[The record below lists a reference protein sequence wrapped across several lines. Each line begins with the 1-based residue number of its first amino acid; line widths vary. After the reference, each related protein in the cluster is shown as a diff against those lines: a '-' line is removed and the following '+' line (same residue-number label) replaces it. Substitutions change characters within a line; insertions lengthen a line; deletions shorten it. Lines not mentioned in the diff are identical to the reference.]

1 MSLMRPEYARR
12 YRSFPLR
19 RDGSFLIVA
28 MSNPSD
34 LVAIDEMEFL
44 TGLRIR
50 AVSSS
55 AEAID
60 RAIERHYR
68 DRQLPARAPSASAE
82 SGAVPPVVR
91 IQKLLFAEALRLG
104 ASDIHI
110 DPGFRGTEVRY
121 RVDGLLHDTFSLP
134 GWLHDRL
141 AARIKVLARLDISE
155 RRLPQ
160 DGHFALGIK
169 GIEARLSTIPT
180 VRGEALVIRLLGDR
194 TSTPTLAS
202 LGADAEVE
210 DRLRAMGRRPQGIIL
225 VVGPTGSGKTTT
237 LYALLEELRRRPLNI
252 VTIEDP
258 VEYHMNGIRQVA
270 VRDKSR
276 LTFGVALR
284 STLRQDPDIILVG
297 EIRDRETA
305 RIAFEAAMTG
315 HLVLSTLHCADAVS
329 ALPRLEE
336 LGVARHLTAA
346 SLIGVVAQRLIP
358 KNCPDCARPDFPSGF
373 YLERLG
379 IRGGDLERLRRG
391 YGCSACRFTGTRG
404 RRALFE
410 ILELDQAVRELVLAG
425 REGEVRRG
433 RPVPGFVPLAE
444 QAVEK
449 ALTGEIALEEAYRSC
464 YFGDSR

>member
-1 MSLMRPEYARR
+1 
-12 YRSFPLR
+12 
-19 RDGSFLIVA
+19 

-34 LVAIDEMEFL
+34 LVAINEMEFL
-44 TGLRIR
+44 AGLRIR
-50 AVSSS
+50 ADSSS
-55 AEAID
+55 AEATD

-68 DRQLPARAPSASAE
+68 DRQLTARAPSASAE
-82 SGAVPPVVR
+82 NGAVPPVVR
-91 IQKLLFAEALRLG
+91 IQKLLFSEALRLG
-104 ASDIHI
+104 ATDIHI
-110 DPGFRGTEVRY
+110 DPGFRGSEVRY
-121 RVDGLLHDTFSLP
+121 RVDGLLHDACSLP
-134 GWLHDRL
+134 SWLHDRL
-141 AARIKVLARLDISE
+141 AARIKVLARVDISE

-160 DGHFALGIK
+160 DGHFALV
-169 GIEARLSTIPT
+169 L
-180 VRGEALVIRLLGDR
+180 RLLGDR

-210 DRLRAMGRRPQGIIL
+210 DRLRAMGRRLQGIIL

-237 LYALLEELRRRPLNI
+237 LYALLEELHRRPLNI

-258 VEYHMNGIRQVA
+258 VEYHMNGIRQMA

-276 LTFGVALR
+276 LTFDVALR
-284 STLRQDPDIILVG
+284 STLRQDPDIILAG

-315 HLVLSTLHCADAVS
+315 HLVLSTLHCAAAVS
-329 ALPRLEE
+329 ALPWLEE

-346 SLIGVVAQRLIP
+346 SLIGVFAQRLISR
-358 KNCPDCARPDFPSGF
+358 NCLDCARPDFPSGF

-379 IRGGDLERLRRG
+379 IRGGDLERLWRG

-410 ILELDQAVRELVLAG
+410 ILEVDQAVRELVLAG

-433 RPVPGFVPLAE
+433 RPVPGFVPLAD

-449 ALTGEIALEEAYRSC
+449 ALTGEIALEEACRSC